1 MWEVTQGLKP
11 GEKVVVQGVQ
21 KVHDGSTVTVKE
33 WSRPADALI
42 SKSDQAKER

>member
-11 GEKVVVQGVQ
+11 GDKVVVQGVQ

-33 WSRPADALI
+33 WSRPPDALI
-42 SKSDQAKER
+42 SKSDQAKGR